1 MPERKRRR
9 RGGGGDGSTTDG
21 ATSAGEDTQSVA
33 SARTATSRGSA
44 LTAKTGLGSAITGA
58 TAATEASISD
68 QDYHITHRSK
78 VEADL
83 TVTFT
88 NGTRQ
93 TFQLRAAITQAR
105 YKGDIGEI

>member
-1 MPERKRRR
+1 M
-9 RGGGGDGSTTDG
+9 GGGDD
-21 ATSAGEDTQSVA
+21 AQSVA

-44 LTAKTGLGSAITGA
+44 LTAKTGATGA
-58 TAATEASISD
+58 TAATEVSISD
-68 QDYHITHRSK
+68 QDYHISHRTK

-93 TFQLRAAITQAR
+93 TFQLRASITQVR
-105 YKGDIGEI
+105 V